1 MNNTIKFLVDKNSNG
16 KRLDVFLTE
25 NISHLTRSFLKRL
38 IEKEQVKL
46 NKKIF
51 TSPST
56 KVKVKDQISIN
67 INTENDE
74 QNIKPKK
81 IELDIVY
88 EDNDILVINKP
99 KGMVVHPGAGNYENT
114 LVNAL
119 LFKYKKK
126 LSDVNGPLRPG
137 IVHRIDKE
145 TSGLLVIAKNNLAHS
160 NLGEQFSNHSI
171 ERKYLCLAWGVI
183 RPLNG
188 KISTLISRD
197 KKNRQLMTVSEING
211 KKAITNYK
219 TIKVFNIKDIPKISL
234 LECELETG
242 RTHQIRVHL
251 KYKGTSLLGDKQY
264 GKKNMKF
271 KKIHNNFLIN
281 LNKLSGQA
289 LHAKTLGFAH
299 PKTKKWMN
307 FNSELPDGFKKILN
321 LLENLSS

>member
-1 MNNTIKFLVDKNSNG
+1 MNNTINFLVDENSSG
-16 KRLDVFLTE
+16 KRLDVFLKE
-25 NISHLTRSFLKRL
+25 NISHLTRSFLKKL
-38 IEKEQVKL
+38 IENEKVKL
-46 NKKIF
+46 NKKVLK
-51 TSPST
+51 TPSA
-56 KVKVKDQISIN
+56 KVKYKDRIIIN
-67 INTENDE
+67 IIEKYE
-74 QNIKPKK
+74 QNVKPKK
-81 IELDIVY
+81 IKLDIVY
-88 EDNDILVINKP
+88 EDKDILVINKP

-119 LFKYKKK
+119 LFKYKEK
-126 LSDVNGPLRPG
+126 LSNVNGSLRPG

-145 TSGLLVIAKNNLAHS
+145 TSGLLVVAKNNLAHS
-160 NLGEQFSNHSI
+160 NLSDQFSNHSI
-171 ERKYLCLAWGVI
+171 ERKYLCLIWGVV

-188 KISTLISRD
+188 KITTLISRD

-211 KKAITNYK
+211 KKAITNYR

-264 GKKNMKF
+264 GKKNIKF
-271 KKIHNNFLIN
+271 KKIHDNFFIRLNN
-281 LNKLSGQA
+281 LSGQT

-299 PKTKKWMN
+299 PITRKWMN
-307 FNSELPDGFKKILN
+307 FNSELSDDFKKILN

>member
-1 MNNTIKFLVDKNSNG
+1 MNNTIKFLVNENSNG
-16 KRLDVFLTE
+16 KRLDIFLTE
-25 NISHLTRSFLKRL
+25 NISHLTRSFLKKL
-38 IEKEQVKL
+38 IEKKQVKL
-46 NKKIF
+46 NKKIL

-67 INTENDE
+67 IIENDE

-264 GKKNMKF
+264 GKKNIKF
-271 KKIHNNFLIN
+271 KKVNNDFLN
-281 LNKLSGQA
+281 KLNKLSGQT
-289 LHAKTLGFAH
+289 LHAKILGFIH

-307 FNSELPDGFKKILN
+307 FNSELPVGFKRILN
-321 LLENLSS
+321 LLENLSG

>member
-25 NISHLTRSFLKRL
+25 NISYLTRSFLKKL
-38 IEKEQVKL
+38 IQKEQVKL
-46 NKKIF
+46 NKKIL
-51 TSPST
+51 TSPSA

-67 INTENDE
+67 IIEKDE

-99 KGMVVHPGAGNYENT
+99 KGMVVHPGAGNYEST

-160 NLGEQFSNHSI
+160 NLSDQFSDHSI
-171 ERKYLCLAWGVI
+171 ERKYLCLAWGVV

-188 KISTLISRD
+188 KINTLISRD
-197 KKNRQLMTVSEING
+197 KKNRQLMTVSEISG

-234 LECELETG
+234 LECRLETG

-264 GKKNMKF
+264 GKKNIRF
-271 KKIHNNFLIN
+271 KKINNEFFIR

-289 LHAKTLGFAH
+289 LHAKTLGFVH

-307 FNSELPDGFKKILN
+307 FNSELPDGFKKILK

>member
-1 MNNTIKFLVDKNSNG
+1 MNNTIKFSVDKSNSG
-16 KRLDVFLTE
+16 KRLDVFLAE
-25 NISHLTRSFLKRL
+25 NINHLTRSFLKKL
-38 IEKEQVKL
+38 IENEQVKI
-46 NKKIF
+46 NKKIL

-56 KVKVKDQISIN
+56 KVKIKDLISIN
-67 INTENDE
+67 IIENDE
-74 QNIKPKK
+74 QSIKPKK
-81 IELDIVY
+81 IKLDIVY
-88 EDNDILVINKP
+88 EDSDILVINKP

-126 LSDVNGPLRPG
+126 LSNVNGPLRPG
-137 IVHRIDKE
+137 IVHRIDKD
-145 TSGLLVIAKNNLAHS
+145 TSGLLVIAKNNITHS
-160 NLGEQFSNHSI
+160 NLGDQFSNHSI
-171 ERKYLCLAWGVI
+171 ERKYLCLAWGVV

-197 KKNRQLMTVSEING
+197 KKNRQLMTVSEVNG
-211 KKAITNYK
+211 KKAVTNYK

-264 GKKNMKF
+264 GKKNIRF
-271 KKIHNNFLIN
+271 KKINNEFFIR

-307 FNSELPDGFKKILN
+307 FNSELPDGFKKILK